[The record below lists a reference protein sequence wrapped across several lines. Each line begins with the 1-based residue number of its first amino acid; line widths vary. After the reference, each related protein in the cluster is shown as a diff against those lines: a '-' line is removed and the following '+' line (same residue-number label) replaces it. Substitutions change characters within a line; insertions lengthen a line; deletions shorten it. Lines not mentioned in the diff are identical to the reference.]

1 VTFALSGKHVRLVTL
16 EEAHAGALLAAARH
30 DRSTYQWTYVPGS
43 AEAMASYVASALS
56 DAAAGRCFPFVTTR
70 PDGEVLGATRFGN
83 VERWLWPPP
92 FAERARPAAIP
103 DAVEIGWTWLRGDV
117 QRTAV
122 NTEAKLLMLRHAFE
136 VWRVHRVALRTDE
149 RNARS
154 RAAIE
159 RLGASLDGILR
170 AHTPGADGVIRNT
183 ASYSILA
190 SEWPRVSERL
200 TARLG

>member
-1 VTFALSGKHVRLVTL
+1 MSFTLSGKHVRLVAL
-16 EEAHAGALLAAARH
+16 EEGHVEALFAAARR
-30 DRSTYQWTYVPGS
+30 DRSTYQWTYVPDS
-43 AEAMASYVASALS
+43 ADAMARYVASALT

-83 VERWLWPPP
+83 IERWIWPPP

-117 QRTAV
+117 QRTSV
-122 NTEAKLLMLRHAFE
+122 NTEAKFLMLRHAFE

-170 AHTPGADGVIRNT
+170 ANTPGADGVIRNT
-183 ASYSILA
+183 ASYSVLA
-190 SEWPRVSERL
+190 SEWPRIGEAL